1 MTVNN
6 SETIIIPLMRS
17 HPLGVGLVCF
27 PPWTQTYVIL
37 AYSMAVLYVFR
48 VFLRI
53 SASIFLLSFYKIARN
68 WCVQSVQ
75 QLPIIIECLG
85 IRVQR
90 PAHPSQLCR
99 LRKFELNSREKIV
112 WGGNI
117 RYSSVSG
124 RIVPQAICPY
134 PDE

>member
-1 MTVNN
+1 M
-6 SETIIIPLMRS
+6 E
-17 HPLGVGLVCF
+17 LVLYAL
-27 PPWTQTYVIL
+27 PPWTQAYVIL

-53 SASIFLLSFYKIARN
+53 SASMFLLSFYKIARN

-75 QLPIIIECLG
+75 QLLIIIECLG

-99 LRKFELNSREKIV
+99 LRKSELKSREKYV
-112 WGGNI
+112 RTNSLGDDI

-124 RIVPQAICPY
+124 RIVPKAIRPY
-134 PDE
+134 SHSVLSNFRCF